1 MRLLFTSRNSLI
13 GKSLSNRLAEKFE
26 IYYLSK
32 EIKASD
38 SQSNSILWDDLINYE
53 FDFIVALDSPRLS
66 DLTNSHCPNFLRI
79 LEQARCLNQYLKM
92 KKNTR
97 LILLS
102 SVSVFGN
109 LQIIVSGD
117 ESQQDLDLY
126 GTAKSMQEQII
137 GFNLEPSRLIILRL
151 PAVLVENAVIHFPS
165 RVRDTLIKNEIVT
178 IVNPHNKWNACLS
191 ILDLSNLIE
200 ELVQKFQNR
209 RVFLYPH
216 ASDEISF
223 LEVVEYMK
231 LLLAS
236 DSKIIVNDFKNTR
249 SGGVRLIKVPNEIK
263 TLSVVNSIKQYCEFT
278 NQIS

>member
-13 GKSLSNRLAEKFE
+13 GKSLSYRLAEKFE

-38 SQSNSILWDDLINYE
+38 SQSNIILWDDLINYE

-66 DLTNSHCPNFLRI
+66 DLTNSHFPNFLRI

-126 GTAKSMQEQII
+126 GTVKSMQEQII
-137 GFNLEPSRLIILRL
+137 GFNLEPSRLIILR
-151 PAVLVENAVIHFPS
+151 V
-165 RVRDTLIKNEIVT
+165 
-178 IVNPHNKWNACLS
+178 
-191 ILDLSNLIE
+191 
-200 ELVQKFQNR
+200 
-209 RVFLYPH
+209 
-216 ASDEISF
+216 
-223 LEVVEYMK
+223 
-231 LLLAS
+231 
-236 DSKIIVNDFKNTR
+236 
-249 SGGVRLIKVPNEIK
+249 
-263 TLSVVNSIKQYCEFT
+263 
-278 NQIS
+278 

>member
-13 GKSLSNRLAEKFE
+13 GKSLSYRLAEKFE

-38 SQSNSILWDDLINYE
+38 SQSNIILWDDLINYE

-66 DLTNSHCPNFLRI
+66 DLTNSHFPNFLRI

-165 RVRDTLIKNEIVT
+165 RVRDTLINNEIVT

-209 RVFLYPH
+209 RGFLYPH
-216 ASDEISF
+216 ASDEITF

-236 DSKIIVNDFKNTR
+236 DSKIIVNDSKNTR

-263 TLSVVNSIKQYCEFT
+263 TLSVVNSIKQFCEFT

>member
-1 MRLLFTSRNSLI
+1 VRLLFTSRNSLI

>member
-13 GKSLSNRLAEKFE
+13 GKSLSYRLAEKFE

-38 SQSNSILWDDLINYE
+38 SQSNIILWDDLINYE

-66 DLTNSHCPNFLRI
+66 DLANSHFPNFLRI

-126 GTAKSMQEQII
+126 GTVKSMQEQII

-165 RVRDTLIKNEIVT
+165 RVRDTLINNEIVT

-200 ELVQKFQNR
+200 ELVQRFQNR

-236 DSKIIVNDFKNTR
+236 DSKIIVNDSKNTR

-263 TLSVVNSIKQYCEFT
+263 TLSVVNSIKQFCEFT

>member
-1 MRLLFTSRNSLI
+1 VRLLFTSRNSLI

-32 EIKASD
+32 EIKASG
-38 SQSNSILWDDLINYE
+38 SQSNIILWDDLINYE

-66 DLTNSHCPNFLRI
+66 DLTNSHFPNFLRI

>member
-1 MRLLFTSRNSLI
+1 
-13 GKSLSNRLAEKFE
+13 
-26 IYYLSK
+26 
-32 EIKASD
+32 
-38 SQSNSILWDDLINYE
+38 
-53 FDFIVALDSPRLS
+53 
-66 DLTNSHCPNFLRI
+66 
-79 LEQARCLNQYLKM
+79 
-92 KKNTR
+92 
-97 LILLS
+97 
-102 SVSVFGN
+102 
-109 LQIIVSGD
+109 
-117 ESQQDLDLY
+117 
-126 GTAKSMQEQII
+126 MQEQII

>member
-13 GKSLSNRLAEKFE
+13 GKSLSYRLAEKFE

-38 SQSNSILWDDLINYE
+38 SQSNIILWDDLINYE

-66 DLTNSHCPNFLRI
+66 DLTNSHFPNFLRI

-126 GTAKSMQEQII
+126 GTVKSMQEQII

-151 PAVLVENAVIHFPS
+151 PAVLVENAVIHFTS
-165 RVRDTLIKNEIVT
+165 RVRDTLINNEIVT

-200 ELVQKFQNR
+200 ELVQRFQNR

-236 DSKIIVNDFKNTR
+236 DSKIIVNDSKNTR

-263 TLSVVNSIKQYCEFT
+263 TLSVVNSIKQFCEFT

>member
-13 GKSLSNRLAEKFE
+13 GKSLSYRLAEKFE

-38 SQSNSILWDDLINYE
+38 SQSNIILWDDLINYE

-66 DLTNSHCPNFLRI
+66 DLANSHFPNFLRI

-165 RVRDTLIKNEIVT
+165 RVRDTLINNEIVT

-216 ASDEISF
+216 ASDEITF

-236 DSKIIVNDFKNTR
+236 DSKIIVNDSKNTR

-263 TLSVVNSIKQYCEFT
+263 TLSVVNSIKQFCEFT

>member
-13 GKSLSNRLAEKFE
+13 GKSLSYRLAEKFE

-38 SQSNSILWDDLINYE
+38 SQSNIILWDDLINYE

-66 DLTNSHCPNFLRI
+66 DLTNSHFPNFLRI

-126 GTAKSMQEQII
+126 GTVKSMQEQII

-165 RVRDTLIKNEIVT
+165 RVRDTLINNEIVT

-200 ELVQKFQNR
+200 ELVQRFQNR

-236 DSKIIVNDFKNTR
+236 DSKIIVNDSKNTR

-263 TLSVVNSIKQYCEFT
+263 TLSVVNSIKQFCEFT